1 MPLPG
6 GPADKIGNRY
16 EQWWTVSQLIRIIK
30 GEAESIR
37 IEDPTVD
44 KAEFVVTAGDYREL
58 HQVKRSHSSGK
69 WSLSALGDLLRTMF
83 YQLVNDKTKFVFV
96 SGSDAPELRELT
108 KRASDAKNVEEFESE
123 FVRAQ
128 SQKKTLQQLKDIWNA
143 DTAKAYTILKRI
155 EVRTIDERGIEDQ
168 VRASLSAQFLAEP
181 KNICDAL
188 RSFAEDS
195 IHRDINRKCLISH
208 LLSSGFKRRQL
219 AKPSDAPLLV
229 DKATNRYL
237 KITRQN
243 LIRDTLIPRASTR
256 ELLAKIEEHESGC
269 DCVLTGKAGGGKT
282 GCVIEFVEA
291 LRQSN
296 RAVLAFRLDRIE
308 PVASTKALGK
318 QLGLEESPTLVLAAA
333 AESQSREAVLVID
346 QLDAVSTTSGRSSN
360 FFDVVEDL
368 LDEARGLRNGVK
380 FHVVVVCRE
389 FDWENDHHLRRLLVK
404 DHANVSV
411 EDFSLDEVKSMLRGS
426 GFDDNLFDAK
436 QLELLRLPQNLSLF
450 LDTNYDPNSRPP
462 FFSQKDLFDSYWKAK
477 RQAVKD
483 RTNSS
488 SDDWMDVIQVLCN
501 KMTESQQLSVLR
513 EPLDAFS
520 PDYLNAMASEG
531 VLSYDE
537 NRYGFGHEAFF
548 DYCFA
553 RIFVSK
559 DESLTE
565 FLTKSEQ
572 HLFRRAQVRQV
583 LVYLR
588 DADLERY
595 CKELSALL
603 TDDKIRCHLKDL
615 AIAVAVE
622 VPNPKENEWDVLAPW
637 IESELQSI
645 KSDQPN
651 PDKFASLVWNRF
663 FFSQSWF
670 QIADRKGLIADWLAS
685 ENDRLVD
692 RGVNYVR
699 FHQEHSGD
707 RVAELLEPFLGKGGD
722 WPRRFNE
729 FMQFA
734 DLSNSRRFFDL
745 FLTLIDNGTLDD
757 TDTNSNFGLVSHRLE
772 QARPDWIPEVV
783 AHWLQRRASVI
794 RNNKDDK
801 GELNWYNFFNSHNGQ
816 ANNIYDSASKTPEE
830 FVQHVL
836 PVVLEIID
844 EATVHN
850 KEDTPPNYD
859 AVWWRVHRFDSEYIS
874 IDQACINGLAVAVEK
889 LAEQKSECIGAILAD
904 LRSRDT
910 YVANCLLLRAY
921 IAGAKHFA
929 DDAVS
934 ELCDKTWR
942 FQCGYS
948 SSSRRVAIQLIK
960 AVTPLCSE
968 ENRARLEKAILDYTP
983 DYERTS
989 SGYKSRGWAC
999 FELLSGIP
1007 TEFRSEVAK
1016 KRYAELE
1023 RKFKAPPS
1031 PPGAIEDGPVVSPIE
1046 ESKAEKMTDEQW
1058 LKAIKRYDSE
1068 IEPFGK
1074 DLLKGGALELA
1085 SMLQEFVTREPERF
1099 ARLSLKFPSN
1109 TNPFYMTYTLLG
1121 LKQTEGLTHLKLD
1134 VCRKAYSESRAEY
1147 GKEIADLLGS
1157 IEESLPDD
1165 AVQMLDWLATEHPEP
1180 QKELWNEEATGGTP
1194 YYGGDVLTA
1203 GINTTRGRAAEA
1215 IRNLIIRDAT
1225 YVERFRATIEKLSG
1239 DKSIAVRSYAASVL
1253 LYVTNSDWE
1262 FALAQFA
1269 KLIEFQISQTDG
1281 DRLLATPYIEHFI
1294 YHGLREHFDRLWGVV
1309 QRMLRS
1315 ELPEMSEIGAR
1326 LASLAVLYHHGEAEN
1341 LVEEALRGNPSQK
1354 LGVAKVASANIG
1366 QADCRQWSEQQL
1378 LRLFNDSD
1386 EKVRREVAMCFH
1398 SRSLEGQSLESYE
1411 NLIVRFCDSMA
1422 YRENSSSILYA
1433 LKESSH
1439 RLPGITYV
1447 VCEKFLEQFSDEA
1460 RDIRTGRAGDVTD
1473 VAKLI
1478 VRTYHQHQKDKWA
1491 SRCLDLIDL
1500 MCLERMSDISRSLS
1514 EYER

>member
-6 GPADKIGNRY
+6 GAADKSGNRY
-16 EQWWTVSQLIRIIK
+16 EQWWTVSQFVRIIK
-30 GEAESIR
+30 GEADSIR

-44 KAEFVVTAGDYREL
+44 KAEFVITVGDQREL
-58 HQVKRSHSSGK
+58 HQTKRSNPSGK
-69 WSLSALGDLLRTMF
+69 WSLSALHGLLQTMF
-83 YQLVNDKTKFVFV
+83 DELANDKARFIFV

-108 KRASDAKNVEEFESE
+108 ERAREAKNVEEFKSV
-123 FVRAQ
+123 FVSAQ
-128 SQKKTLQQLKDIWNA
+128 SQRDAFQQLKGIWNA
-143 DTAKAYTILKRI
+143 DTATAYAILKRI
-155 EVRTIDERGIEDQ
+155 KVRTIDERGIEDQ
-168 VRASLSAQFLAEP
+168 VRASLSAQFLAKP
-181 KNICDAL
+181 NDICDAL
-188 RSFAEDS
+188 RSLSQDS
-195 IHRDINRKCLISH
+195 IHQHINRECLISH
-208 LLSSGFKRRQL
+208 LQSRSFKRRQL
-219 AKPSDAPLLV
+219 TRPGDAPLRV
-229 DKATNRYL
+229 DEATNRYL
-237 KITRQN
+237 KITRRN
-243 LIRDTLIPRASTR
+243 LIRDTLIPRALTR

-389 FDWENDHHLRRLLVK
+389 FDWENDHRLRRPLAK

-559 DESLTE
+559 NESLTE

-572 HLFRRAQVRQV
+572 HLFYRAQVRQV
-583 LVYLR
+583 LIYLR

-615 AIAVAVE
+615 DIAVAVE

-645 KSDQPN
+645 KSGQPN

-685 ENDRLVD
+685 ENDHLVD

-707 RVAELLEPFLGKGGD
+707 RVAELLEPFLEKGGD

-729 FMQFA
+729 VMQFA
-734 DLSNSRRFFDL
+734 DPSNSRRFFDL

-772 QARPDWIPEVV
+772 QARPDWIPEAV
-783 AHWLQRRASVI
+783 AHWLQRRVSII
-794 RNNKDDK
+794 RKTGGDNP
-801 GELNWYNFFNSHNGQ
+801 NWSNLFRSDQSNAKQ
-816 ANNIYDSASKTPEE
+816 ICDSASKTPEA
-830 FVQHVL
+830 FARHVL
-836 PVVLEIID
+836 PVVLKIAD
-844 EATVHN
+844 EAVPEGHTAL
-850 KEDTPPNYD
+850 PNYD
-859 AVWWRVHRFDSEYIS
+859 AVWWRIDWFDSEYIS

-889 LAEQKSECIGAILAD
+889 LAEQKSERIGAILVD

-910 YVANCLLLRAY
+910 CVANFLLLRAY

-948 SSSRRVAIQLIK
+948 SSPRWVAIQLIK

-989 SGYKSRGWAC
+989 SGYKWRGQAC

-1007 TEFRSEVAK
+1007 TEFRSEAAK

-1031 PPGAIEDGPVVSPIE
+1031 PPGAIEGGTVVSPIE

-1068 IEPFGK
+1068 EISWEN
-1074 DLLKGGALELA
+1074 LIKGGARELA
-1085 SMLQEFVTREPERF
+1085 GTLQEFVTREPERF

-1121 LKQTEGLTHLKLD
+1121 LKQTEGLTDLKLD

-1194 YYGGDVLTA
+1194 DYGGDVLTA

-1239 DKSIAVRSYAASVL
+1239 DKSIAVRSWAASVL

-1269 KLIEFQISQTDG
+1269 KLIEFQINQTDG

-1294 YHGLREHFDRLWGVV
+1294 HHGLREHFDRLQGVV

-1315 ELPEMSEIGAR
+1315 KLPEISEIGAR

-1386 EKVRREVAMCFH
+1386 EKVRQEVAMCFR

-1439 RLPGITYV
+1439 RLPDITYV

-1460 RDIRTGRAGDVTD
+1460 RDIRTGRAADVTY

-1500 MCLERMSDISRSLS
+1500 MCLERMSDISSSLS